1 MEKEENGCRSPST
14 ASSSSESYWGWEWRR
29 TMNIWTCVYCN
40 LLYTSCIAWVITLAT
55 EIRQNEPPWASE
67 TSSDMWSP
75 PRCSASLRSFGTLGG
90 ITYHCSFSSAHGG
103 SFTYHPPIVGW
114 YSVRITF
121 SKEYH
126 LCYTYHCHN
135 WVRGSKWVDGRM
147 LNFYSSFFL
156 SDWLVF
162 IFRVVWRSTEQRL
175 VERALPAESSLVS
188 VDTRQ
193 SRGAQQW
200 PVHSESQARQTTVK
214 SVSLF
219 KMRDFIET
227 HRHMKLCVRKFFNM
241 RFWERVTAPGR
252 WLECIFHLFISKAHV
267 VRCVS

>member
-103 SFTYHPPIVGW
+103 SFTYRPPNVGTIFCTNLLVQRVSPLLYISIKDIRQVLIYLW
-114 YSVRITF
+114 ILSSIYSPI
-121 SKEYH
+121 
-126 LCYTYHCHN
+126 
-135 WVRGSKWVDGRM
+135 
-147 LNFYSSFFL
+147 SSEIL
-156 SDWLVF
+156 
-162 IFRVVWRSTEQRL
+162 
-175 VERALPAESSLVS
+175 
-188 VDTRQ
+188 
-193 SRGAQQW
+193 
-200 PVHSESQARQTTVK
+200 
-214 SVSLF
+214 
-219 KMRDFIET
+219 
-227 HRHMKLCVRKFFNM
+227 
-241 RFWERVTAPGR
+241 
-252 WLECIFHLFISKAHV
+252 
-267 VRCVS
+267 